1 LKYQENV
8 SKDRASHPLKT
19 LLLSNSTVRNCI
31 KSFCS
36 FKFESEA
43 AATAA
48 LHRLHQL
55 DVLGYPLTVEYARGV
70 SEDDCGLVQSPE
82 WVY

>member
-1 LKYQENV
+1 VKALCSLETSRTMYPRHINLQNTIV
-8 SKDRASHPLKT
+8 KT
-19 LLLSNSTVRNCI
+19 CI
-31 KSFCS
+31 TSFCS
-36 FKFESEA
+36 FRFESEA

-55 DVLGYPLTVEYARGV
+55 DILGYPLTVEYARGV

>member
-1 LKYQENV
+1 V
-8 SKDRASHPLKT
+8 SKDTASHPLKNGILRNT
-19 LLLSNSTVRNCI
+19 IVKNCI
-31 KSFCS
+31 TSFCY
-36 FKFESEA
+36 FRFESEA

-55 DVLGYPLTVEYARGV
+55 DILGYPLTVEYARGV
-70 SEDDCGLVQSPE
+70 SEDDCGLVQNPE

>member
-1 LKYQENV
+1 V
-8 SKDRASHPLKT
+8 SKDIASLPLKAV
-19 LLLSNSTVRNCI
+19 LPRNTIVKTCI
-31 KSFCS
+31 TSFCS
-36 FKFESEA
+36 FRFESEA

-55 DVLGYPLTVEYARGV
+55 DILGYPLTVEYARGV